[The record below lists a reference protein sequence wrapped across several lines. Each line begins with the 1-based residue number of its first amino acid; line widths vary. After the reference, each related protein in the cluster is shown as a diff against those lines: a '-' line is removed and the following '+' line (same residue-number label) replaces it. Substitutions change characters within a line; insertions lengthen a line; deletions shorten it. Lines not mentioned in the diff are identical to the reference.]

1 VPDAVRLPKIRASM
15 SSGPRPTMNHTLL
28 LADAPTAT
36 ARGTAARAHAGP
48 AATGHAAAGWLD
60 ALIAAAPAAPIE
72 GLQALLPV
80 ALPVSLCKGAQLL
93 SRDQP
98 AQRHWLLL
106 SGQVAM
112 GLAENGRMQQQTR
125 DVRPGQWIDNASAWL
140 PEGSGYLEDALVD
153 QDGLALSFTHAD
165 LLRCGLRH
173 PMLLS
178 ASASALVLRMQ
189 SMLGAELSLIR
200 QSAESRFAA
209 WLLQHAE
216 TPAADRAAAPT
227 PQVQL
232 RQRKRAIASQLGA
245 TPETFSRV
253 LRQLVERGA
262 VRARGYTIDLLDLAL
277 LRELAMAG
285 VPQRRG

>member
-1 VPDAVRLPKIRASM
+1 
-15 SSGPRPTMNHTLL
+15 
-28 LADAPTAT
+28 
-36 ARGTAARAHAGP
+36 
-48 AATGHAAAGWLD
+48 
-60 ALIAAAPAAPIE
+60 
-72 GLQALLPV
+72 
-80 ALPVSLCKGAQLL
+80 
-93 SRDQP
+93 
-98 AQRHWLLL
+98 
-106 SGQVAM
+106 
-112 GLAENGRMQQQTR
+112 
-125 DVRPGQWIDNASAWL
+125 
-140 PEGSGYLEDALVD
+140 
-153 QDGLALSFTHAD
+153 
-165 LLRCGLRH
+165 
-173 PMLLS
+173 MLLS

-189 SMLGAELSLIR
+189 TMLGAELSLIR

-216 TPAADRAAAPT
+216 TPAADRAAPT

-277 LRELAMAG
+277 LRELATAG

>member
-1 VPDAVRLPKIRASM
+1 MTSLSQ
-15 SSGPRPTMNHTLL
+15 
-28 LADAPTAT
+28 AT
-36 ARGTAARAHAGP
+36 ADPADPAHATLAP
-48 AATGHAAAGWLD
+48 SPKGWLD
-60 ALIAAAPAAPIE
+60 ALSAAAPDAPAD

-80 ALPVSLCKGAQLL
+80 ALPVSLFRGAQLL
-93 SRDQP
+93 SREQP

-112 GLAENGRMQQQTR
+112 GLAERGRMQQQTR

-140 PEGSGYLEDALVD
+140 MDGSGYLEDALVE
-153 QDGLALSFTHAD
+153 QDGLALSFAHAD

-173 PMLLS
+173 PMLLA
-178 ASASALVLRMQ
+178 ASAGSLVQRVQ
-189 SMLGAELSLIR
+189 AMLGAELSLIR

-216 TPAADRAAAPT
+216 APVT
-227 PQVQL
+227 GGVARVPQVVL

-253 LRQLVERGA
+253 LRQLITRGA
-262 VRARGYTIDLLDLAL
+262 VRARGYTIELLDLTL
-277 LRELAMAG
+277 LHELATAG
-285 VPQRRG
+285 VPPRRV

>member
-1 VPDAVRLPKIRASM
+1 
-15 SSGPRPTMNHTLL
+15 MNHSLQ
-28 LADAPTAT
+28 LADARPGT
-36 ARGTAARAHAGP
+36 ARGTAVNGTAPSSAPVGWLEVLA
-48 AATGHAAAGWLD
+48 AATPG
-60 ALIAAAPAAPIE
+60 APAEA
-72 GLQALLPV
+72 LKALLPA
-80 ALPVSLCKGAQLL
+80 ALPVSLFRGAQLL
-93 SRDQP
+93 SREQA

-112 GLAENGRMQQQTR
+112 GVADRGRMQQQTR

-140 PEGSGYLEDALVD
+140 PEGSAYLEDALVE
-153 QDGLALSFTHAD
+153 QDGLALSIAHAD

-173 PMLLS
+173 PMLLA

-189 SMLGAELSLIR
+189 AMLGAELSLIR

-209 WLLQHAE
+209 WLLRHAE
-216 TPAADRAAAPT
+216 TPTADRAAPP
-227 PQVQL
+227 PQVLL

-262 VRARGYTIDLLDLAL
+262 VRARGYTIELLDLAL
-277 LRELAMAG
+277 LRELATAG
-285 VPQRRG
+285 VPQPRA